1 MRNHGFKPM
10 LAGTVQ
16 FVSELQLPMWASP
29 KLDGIRAVIIDGVV
43 MSRNLKPIP
52 NKHVQ
57 KLFGKQKFN
66 GLDGELLLHG
76 VDMKDV
82 FRHTSSAV
90 MSVDGEPEVWF
101 HVFDT
106 FLHGGGKYSERLDVV
121 DRLTLGH
128 DKVTTVSCI
137 EIYSEEDLELHENL
151 WLGLGYEG
159 VMLRKDEGYYKFGR
173 STLKEALLLKLK
185 RFCDSEAEIIGVE
198 EQMENTN
205 EKTTDALGRSKR
217 SSHKAGKVAKNLL
230 GAVEVKDLKTGVE
243 FNIGSGFSL
252 DERAQFW
259 ADHTGRA
266 VTYEAVDE
274 HGSRVEITK
283 YPTKCGMVGRIVK
296 YRYFPTG
303 SKDKPRF
310 PTFVGFRDVI
320 DI

>member
-1 MRNHGFKPM
+1 MLNFKPM

-16 FVSELQLPMWASP
+16 FVSELQFPMWASP

-66 GLDGELLLHG
+66 GLDGELLLNG
-76 VDMKDV
+76 VADMKDV

-90 MSVDGEPEVWF
+90 MSVDGEPDVMF
-101 HVFDT
+101 HVFDS
-106 FLHGGGKYSERLDVV
+106 FLHGGKSYSDRLDALEVAV
-121 DRLTLGH
+121 RGA
-128 DKVTTVSCI
+128 KNITTVSTQEVICV
-137 EIYSEEDLELHENL
+137 EDVDELEVM
-151 WLGLGYEG
+151 WLEYGYEG

-217 SSHKAGKVAKNLL
+217 SSHKAGKVAKGRL
-230 GAVEVKDLKTGVE
+230 GALVVRDLKTKVE
-243 FNIGSGFSL
+243 FNIGSGFS
-252 DERAQFW
+252 DEERIEMW
-259 ADHTGRA
+259 ALGQRPFLA
-266 VTYEAVDE
+266 
-274 HGSRVEITK
+274 
-283 YPTKCGMVGRIVK
+283 GRIVK

-303 SKDKPRF
+303 GKDKPRF
-310 PTFVGFRDVI
+310 PTFLGFRDVI